1 MVVSLWFTHR
11 SQLRNIVH
19 NLFPIYTRKYKMVR
33 ASTNKEDIVEG
44 NEWNGRR

>member
-1 MVVSLWFTHR
+1 MVVSVWFTHR

-19 NLFPIYTRKYKMVR
+19 NLFPTDIKKYKMVR
-33 ASTNKEDIVEG
+33 AYANKEDIIEG